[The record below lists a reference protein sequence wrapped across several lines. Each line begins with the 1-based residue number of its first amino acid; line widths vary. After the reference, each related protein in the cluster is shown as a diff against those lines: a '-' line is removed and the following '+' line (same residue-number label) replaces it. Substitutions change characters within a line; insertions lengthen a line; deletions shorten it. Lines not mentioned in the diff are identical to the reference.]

1 MDLNH
6 SRTLSDDSTT
16 QIFARNF
23 DKGKTS
29 FMLDPDDTIRE
40 ENDEDLTSHQSSLMQ
55 EEFKGI

>member
-16 QIFARNF
+16 QIFTRNF
-23 DKGKTS
+23 DKGKSS
-29 FMLDPDDTIRE
+29 FMIDPDDTIRE
-40 ENDEDLTSHQSSLMQ
+40 ENDEDLTSHQSSVVQ